1 MSSTTWIAV
10 GIVFVVVWILL
21 IWEAC
26 NTPITPDNYN
36 EQGINPDHERL
47 KERMNGSNK
56 EKQYKKG
63 FYNGKTDKW
72 YPDNKI

>member
-1 MSSTTWIAV
+1 MSSTTWITI
-10 GIVFVVVWILL
+10 GIIFVVVWCWI
-21 IWEAC
+21 IWEAW
-26 NTPITPDNYN
+26 TSPIYPDDYN

-47 KERMNGSNK
+47 KERMDGSND